1 MKKTRKILAIVL
13 ALVLAFALSM
23 AVFAVNDSI
32 TITGAK
38 EGETYSLYKLLEL
51 VVDDETNPSAYS
63 YTVNSD
69 WAEFFAA
76 PVAADPTATPPVE
89 AVAAGPGYQYVT
101 INAQG
106 YVTAISDAAALAKAA
121 DEWTGKP
128 ATPVQTVTVASDETT
143 AVFSNLPDGYWLIS
157 STLGTARMTETT
169 PDDAA
174 VTIAEKNPED
184 TVDKKVQEDSSS
196 TYVDSN
202 DAQVGD
208 TVNFQSTVTLLPNT
222 TNVVYHDTMD
232 PGLTFDTTSVTVTVG
247 GTALASTYYT
257 VNTNPGNGETFTVT
271 FTQAYLDTISAST
284 DVVISYSATLNEN
297 AAQTTT
303 TTGEEPDVTTT
314 TTAAINPQTNEA
326 HVTFGNN
333 QETTHET
340 TTTTTHK
347 FSVYKHATGSTENLA
362 DAVFSLKKNGT
373 VVPLVKIDDNNYRVA
388 NPSENATTTNT
399 FTTVASGDIVIWGV
413 DADNDYTLEE
423 ITPPDG
429 YNALGSE
436 VNVTV
441 DAGNATRIDVENS
454 TGSELPSTGGY
465 VLWIYIIGA
474 VLVLGAGI
482 LLVAKKRTGATV
494 AE

>member
-38 EGETYSLYKLLEL
+38 EGETYSLYKLLDL

-69 WAEFFAA
+69 WAAFFAA

-121 DEWTGKP
+121 DEWANKP
-128 ATPVQTVTVASDETT
+128 NATQTVTVGAGETT

-347 FSVYKHATGSTENLA
+347 FSLYKHATGSTENLA

>member
-1 MKKTRKILAIVL
+1 MKKFLAILLSVM
-13 ALVLAFALSM
+13 LVLSLSVFAFAEGGNEPP
-23 AVFAVNDSI
+23 ATQTKNDSI

-38 EGETYSLYKLLEL
+38 EGETYTLYKLFDL
-51 VVDDETNPSAYS
+51 VVNDEYDPAAYS
-63 YTVNSD
+63 YTVNSA
-69 WAEFFAA
+69 WADFFAA

-121 DEWTGKP
+121 DEWANKP
-128 ATPVQTVTVASDETT
+128 NATQTVTVGAGETT

-184 TVDKKVQEDSSS
+184 TVEKKVQEDSSGS
-196 TYVDSN
+196 YVDSN
-202 DAQVGD
+202 DAQIGD
-208 TVNFQSTVTLLPNT
+208 TVNFQSTVTLLPHT
-222 TNVVYHDTMD
+222 TNVVYHDTMED
-232 PGLTFDTTSVTVTVG
+232 GLTFDTSSVSIAGLTA
-247 GTALASTYYT
+247 GTDYT
-257 VNTNPGNGETFTVT
+257 VNTNPGNGKTFTVT
-271 FTQAYLDTISAST
+271 FAQSYLDTITESTGT
-284 DVVISYSATLNEN
+284 DVVITYSATLNEN
-297 AAQTTT
+297 AIVVDD
-303 TTGEEPDVTTT
+303 TTGAVS
-314 TTAAINPQTNEA
+314 INPQTNEA
-326 HVTFGNN
+326 YVTFGNN
-333 QETTHET
+333 QETTHDRTE
-340 TTTTTHK
+340 TTTHK

-388 NPSENATTTNT
+388 NPGENATTTNT

-423 ITPPDG
+423 ITPPAG

-441 DAGNATRIDVENS
+441 DAGDATRIDVANS
-454 TGSELPSTGGY
+454 TGSELPSTGG
-465 VLWIYIIGA
+465 IGTTIFYIVGA
-474 VLVLGAGI
+474 ILVLGAAII
-482 LLVAKKRTGATV
+482 LIAKRRSAV
-494 AE
+494 AEA